1 MSETLFK
8 INEWLDYLFA
18 YGPFWVYLAIFL
30 ACFIENLLPPFPG
43 DSFVVAAGGLVAF
56 DRLSLAVSLLVILAG
71 GLASVMIIYFL
82 GRNQGREFFIRKDY
96 KYLSASDIGKMELSF
111 QRWGALILLV
121 SRFVVGA
128 RSVLALVAGMGRYPS
143 GRMFVFSTISYILFC
158 GLLLY
163 LGIKLAENLEKIEGY
178 FRTYD
183 MIVWPLIIV
192 IAVVWLVFKISRV
205 RKASTA

>member
-56 DRLSLAVSLLVILAG
+56 DRLSLAVSSLVILAG
-71 GLASVMIIYFL
+71 GLASVMILYYL

-96 KYLSASDIGKMELSF
+96 KYLSAADIGKMEQSF
-111 QRWGALILLV
+111 GRWGALILIV

-128 RSVLALVAGMGRYPS
+128 RAVLALVAGMGKYPAS
-143 GRMFVFSTISYILFC
+143 RMFVFSAISYVIFC
-158 GLLLY
+158 GLLMY
-163 LGIKLAENLEKIEGY
+163 LGIKLVENIDRIEGY

-183 MIVWPLIIV
+183 MIVWPIIV
-192 IAVVWLVFKISRV
+192 IVAVTWLIVKVTRV
-205 RKASTA
+205 KRADAV